1 MLLQPYLEAGK
12 IVGTH
17 GVKGELRVE
26 PWCDSP
32 EFLKRFKTLYYK
44 QGETFTPVAVR
55 SSRVHK
61 NLLLVMLDGVSSI
74 EEGDMLRGRVL
85 YLDRK
90 DVKLPEGRFF
100 IVDLLGMEVY
110 DADTNQLYGTVT
122 EVFKTGANDVY
133 QVTDENK
140 KNYLVPVLDHVV
152 LETDIESRRMTIRPI
167 KGIFDDED

>member
-1 MLLQPYLEAGK
+1 MLQPYLEAGK

-44 QGETFTPVAVR
+44 QGETFTPVSVR
-55 SSRVHK
+55 SARVHK
-61 NLLLVMLDGVSSI
+61 NLLLVTLEGVSSI

-90 DVKLPEGRFF
+90 DARLPKGRYF

-110 DADTNQLYGTVT
+110 DADTEQLYGTVT

-133 QVTDENK
+133 QVTDENRK
-140 KNYLVPVLDHVV
+140 DYLVPVLDHVV

>member
-1 MLLQPYLEAGK
+1 M
-12 IVGTH
+12 
-17 GVKGELRVE
+17 
-26 PWCDSP
+26 
-32 EFLKRFKTLYYK
+32 
-44 QGETFTPVAVR
+44 
-55 SSRVHK
+55 HK

-90 DVKLPEGRFF
+90 DAKLPQGRYF

-110 DADTNQLYGTVT
+110 DADTDRLYGTVT

>member
-1 MLLQPYLEAGK
+1 MLQQFLEAGK

-32 EFLKRFKTLYYK
+32 AFLKRFKTLYWK
-44 QGETFTPVAVR
+44 QGGEMTPVAVR
-55 SSRVHK
+55 GSRVHK
-61 NLLLVMLDGVSSI
+61 NLLLVLLEGVDSI
-74 EEGDMLRGRVL
+74 EQADTLRGRVL

-90 DVKLPEGRFF
+90 DARLPKDRFF
-100 IVDLLGMEVY
+100 IADLIGVEVFDVDTERR
-110 DADTNQLYGTVT
+110 YGKVT

-133 QVTDENK
+133 QVTDDAG
-140 KNYLVPVLDHVV
+140 KNYLIPVIEDVVLD
-152 LETDIESRRMTIRPI
+152 TDIENRRMTIRPI

>member
-1 MLLQPYLEAGK
+1 MLQPYLEAGK

-32 EFLKRFKTLYYK
+32 EFLKRFKTLYFK
-44 QGETFTPVAVR
+44 QGETFAPVAVR
-55 SSRVHK
+55 SARVHK
-61 NLLLVMLDGVSSI
+61 NLLLVMLEGVTSI
-74 EEGDMLRGRVL
+74 EEGDTLRGRLL

-90 DVKLPEGRFF
+90 DARLPKGRYF

-110 DADTNQLYGTVT
+110 DADTDRHYGKVT
-122 EVFKTGANDVY
+122 EVYKTGANDVY
-133 QVTDENK
+133 QVTDEDGK
-140 KNYLVPVLDHVV
+140 DYLVPVLDHVV
-152 LETDIESRRMTIRPI
+152 LETDIEGRRMTIRPI